1 MNLKKAFNSFLDKY
15 DIVDRYDDES
25 LICHYEKLSTIM
37 LNEKQIK
44 LVNKMLVEKNIFP
57 TLACIIYIILV
68 VILFI
73 FADIKNISQILLLLI
88 FLVTGYIFF

>member
-44 LVNKMLVEKNIFP
+44 LVKIINIMTKNIR
-57 TLACIIYIILV
+57 TRQH
-68 VILFI
+68 
-73 FADIKNISQILLLLI
+73 S
-88 FLVTGYIFF
+88 